1 MVKKSIKDEP
11 IINDHENKSRVKLT
25 ISQETKDEVMSCI
38 PDFLEHHPE
47 MQGMNITENMIVK
60 QLVKL
65 WKRSP

>member
-1 MVKKSIKDEP
+1 MAKKSMKDEP
-11 IINDHENKSRVKLT
+11 IGNDHENKSRVKLT
-25 ISQETKDEVMSCI
+25 VSQETKDQVMSCI

-47 MQGMNITENMIVK
+47 MDGMNITENMIVK